1 MSYFVGILSEVG
13 NILLLGCPQVF
24 SNFKDIS
31 ELYKSLTQRGEFSY
45 K

>member
-24 SNFKDIS
+24 SNFKGIS
-31 ELYKSLTQRGEFSY
+31 ELHKNLTQKEEFSY